1 MKSLI
6 KYPVI
11 LNTKYSLALRMLC
24 IDLLD
29 PLGLKSTPLVILRLN
44 VIINSALK
52 STKATLHSHHS
63 AIYSSLHGHEYLLSI
78 LSVLFLGSHLYNHDT
93 LTSFSVY
100 LCPNNNES
108 LMEAQ
113 MIF

>member
-6 KYPVI
+6 KYPVK

-29 PLGLKSTPLVILRLN
+29 PLGLKSTSLVILRLD

-52 STKATLHSHHS
+52 RVLKPSYTL
-63 AIYSSLHGHEYLLSI
+63 IIMLLIPLYMYTCFPYLG
-78 LSVLFLGSHLYNHDT
+78 VLFLGSYRYNSY
-93 LTSFSVY
+93 LFFS
-100 LCPNNNES
+100 LFMP
-108 LMEAQ
+108 
-113 MIF
+113 

>member
-1 MKSLI
+1 MQYCIFEPELQLEVSGLYNETVLKTKETQSCPRIILKVNLVKSLI
-6 KYPVI
+6 KYPVK

-44 VIINSALK
+44 VIINSALR

-63 AIYSSLHGHEYLLSI
+63 AIYSSLPGH
-78 LSVLFLGSHLYNHDT
+78 
-93 LTSFSVY
+93 
-100 LCPNNNES
+100 
-108 LMEAQ
+108 
-113 MIF
+113 